1 MKHLLFF
8 IIAALCSLTAT
19 AQDATYHPFCE
30 EEKLWTV
37 DYDWHWVMGNF
48 FQEKHRLEGD
58 TLIAGQTC
66 KKMYCKPYSQ
76 DVYHYTGAFYDDGPR
91 VMYFA
96 PGSAEAR
103 LVYDFSLQVGDEV
116 EVWPIGGS
124 GNCTLQVKEVGSR
137 AYDGRTFRTLYL
149 EGRVPA
155 GFPDEGENLYA
166 TWIEGVGGDGSPA
179 VNVDEKWSNMGG
191 MYTVGL
197 RCCAVGSDMLYFDEP
212 DRITKGEYWAH
223 DYTDKSYVYVPF
235 AEEGKRWAVRC
246 KGNEPDAEE
255 YVKEY
260 VIQGDTIIGGQAA
273 KRMYE
278 DGQYCGAFFDRS
290 HHTYFIAPDTTT
302 PHLYYNFCASCSY
315 GDSDC
320 TRVWHNGAYAQLY
333 ACTCCDC
340 ASFDNHLLQRTH
352 LDFVAFEG
360 RDADYNAVYCIT
372 NCDIRDNYRV
382 EWIEGIGSLAGPIQ
396 NWEYPDLDGAPGS
409 RLIAC
414 WSPDAIYYETDDYV
428 TKRKLEEQQAQCR
441 VWREGSTWEYY
452 DEDGRLAE
460 SYALEAYTKRD
471 GTYYMP
477 LVKNNDAII
486 GYIRTERGDSLVYA
500 RGFNASNGMLL
511 PEVLLYDFTKSYEAG
526 DVMRLGAA
534 KSQSGSTG
542 VDELRIEAN
551 DDAPLTFFY
560 DVFEDGD
567 CIPQWNGFIYKVGCL
582 EGPMAYF
589 YNQVSDKKPSAK
601 NLSHL
606 IFGNKKKRGAPTKFF
621 PFGNAYNIFAF
632 DFFNQL
638 AETSDADDA
647 GGNVVASPLS
657 AQFALSMLQNG
668 AAGNTLKEMQFS
680 LGTSA
685 YTLDEVN
692 AYNRSLIDKLQQPVV
707 LSDEYR
713 KDWYWINEDLKE
725 AGLPVI
731 DVDGLIPQIE
741 VANGIWTAPWLPVN
755 EAFFAT
761 NAANYDAAAETADF
775 SQQSTLDAI
784 DEWVSEKTHGTI
796 PSINEAPNDE
806 IAMMLINTLFFQGS
820 WEEPFDLKDEKPFTN
835 ADGSRVLVKTM
846 FSDEDK
852 ERAETDNFKMVRV
865 VYAPYYDIY
874 DIGKEQTKYYMGL
887 YLPKYDDA
895 VLTTAEWQRLGADA
909 VRGRTELTMPRFQV
923 AQELQLDEVLKAM
936 GMRDAFDKRHA
947 DFSALSS
954 SLGETCISKVKQ
966 LCNIT
971 VDERGTT
978 AAAASIV
985 PYVIVGVDHRVLFEM
1000 KIDRSFYFTIET
1012 SDGDLL
1018 FIGRVSHLDGSPAPD
1033 GIVLPTSDP
1042 DNLKTS
1048 TYDLSGR
1055 PVAGSRP
1062 GVYVVGGKKVV
1073 K

>member
-8 IIAALCSLTAT
+8 IIAALCSLTAA
-19 AQDATYHPFCE
+19 AQDANSY
-30 EEKLWTV
+30 
-37 DYDWHWVMGNF
+37 
-48 FQEKHRLEGD
+48 
-58 TLIAGQTC
+58 
-66 KKMYCKPYSQ
+66 
-76 DVYHYTGAFYDDGPR
+76 
-91 VMYFA
+91 
-96 PGSAEAR
+96 
-103 LVYDFSLQVGDEV
+103 
-116 EVWPIGGS
+116 PI
-124 GNCTLQVKEVGSR
+124 E
-137 AYDGRTFRTLYL
+137 
-149 EGRVPA
+149 
-155 GFPDEGENLYA
+155 
-166 TWIEGVGGDGSPA
+166 
-179 VNVDEKWSNMGG
+179 
-191 MYTVGL
+191 
-197 RCCAVGSDMLYFDEP
+197 
-212 DRITKGEYWAH
+212 
-223 DYTDKSYVYVPF
+223 
-235 AEEGKRWAVRC
+235 
-246 KGNEPDAEE
+246 
-255 YVKEY
+255 
-260 VIQGDTIIGGQAA
+260 
-273 KRMYE
+273 
-278 DGQYCGAFFDRS
+278 
-290 HHTYFIAPDTTT
+290 
-302 PHLYYNFCASCSY
+302 
-315 GDSDC
+315 
-320 TRVWHNGAYAQLY
+320 
-333 ACTCCDC
+333 
-340 ASFDNHLLQRTH
+340 
-352 LDFVAFEG
+352 
-360 RDADYNAVYCIT
+360 
-372 NCDIRDNYRV
+372 
-382 EWIEGIGSLAGPIQ
+382 
-396 NWEYPDLDGAPGS
+396 
-409 RLIAC
+409 
-414 WSPDAIYYETDDYV
+414 
-428 TKRKLEEQQAQCR
+428 LEEQMAQCR

-460 SYALEAYTKRD
+460 TYTLEAYERLSASD
-471 GTYYMP
+471 CDDTYYMP
-477 LVKNNDAII
+477 LVKNDDAII

-500 RGFNASNGMLL
+500 RGFNATGGTLL

-526 DVMRLGAA
+526 DVMRLGCYNARAA
-534 KSQSGSTG
+534 RTG
-542 VDELRIEAN
+542 VDELRIEPQ

-582 EGPMAYF
+582 EGPMAYY
-589 YNQVSDKKPSAK
+589 YNQMSDKKPSAK

-606 IFGNKKKRGAPTKFF
+606 IFGNKKRRGAPTKFF

-632 DFFNQL
+632 DFFEQL
-638 AETSDADDA
+638 CEASDAEEA
-647 GGNVVASPLS
+647 GSNVVASPLS

-668 AAGNTLKEMQFS
+668 AAGNTLKEMQFA

-685 YTLDEVN
+685 YTVDEVN

-887 YLPKYDDA
+887 YLPKHDDA

-954 SLGETCISKVKQ
+954 SLGEACISKVKQ

-1018 FIGRVSHLDGSPAPD
+1018 FIGRVSHLDGPPAPD
-1033 GIVLPTSDP
+1033 GIVLPTSHP

-1048 TYDLSGR
+1048 VYDLSGR
-1055 PVAGSRP
+1055 RVNPELGRRAAGSRP
-1062 GVYVVGGKKVV
+1062 GVYIVGGKKVV